1 MIMKLLKYDIRG
13 IGRKLLPLYGLAIAL
28 SLINKINQSLLIQP
42 LLEGGMIQSSSFVT
56 TLSNILMG
64 VYVLTIMAV
73 FVITFFMMVARYNRS
88 VFGDEGYLTH
98 TLPISQSQIIIS
110 KTLSFLLWSIA
121 STLVA
126 GVSFLILT
134 YSSESWR
141 LFTDFFRQFS
151 YMLSQYFGG
160 IGSTNRMAFLLFVL
174 TVLIAPL
181 TEILNIYLCI
191 GIGNKF
197 RHKIT
202 AGVVAYLV
210 ISSISSTLVGLLTN
224 SITSRMVFTHDFNST
239 YFMGQPNF
247 LPLMLMLFLFTLG
260 QGVLYFFFIKYIQEK
275 QLNLE

>member
-28 SLINKINQSLLIQP
+28 SLINKINQTFLIQP

-56 TLSNILMG
+56 TLSGILMG

-73 FVITFFMMVARYNRS
+73 FVITFFMMVACYNRS

-126 GVSFLILT
+126 GISFFILT
-134 YSSESWR
+134 YSRENWR

-174 TVLIAPL
+174 TGLIAPL

>member
-56 TLSNILMG
+56 TLSGILMG

-247 LPLMLMLFLFTLG
+247 LPLMLMLF
-260 QGVLYFFFIKYIQEK
+260 
-275 QLNLE
+275 

>member
-1 MIMKLLKYDIRG
+1 MKLLKYDIRG

-56 TLSNILMG
+56 TLSGILMG

-110 KTLSFLLWSIA
+110 KTLSFLFWSIA
-121 STLVA
+121 SALVA
-126 GVSFLILT
+126 GISFFILT
-134 YSSESWR
+134 YSSENWR

-260 QGVLYFFFIKYIQEK
+260 QAVLYFFFIKYIQEK

>member
-56 TLSNILMG
+56 TLSGILMG

-121 STLVA
+121 SALVA
-126 GVSFLILT
+126 GISFFILT
-134 YSSESWR
+134 YSSENWR

-247 LPLMLMLFLFTLG
+247 LPLMLTLFLFALG

>member
-13 IGRKLLPLYGLAIAL
+13 IGRRLLPLYGLAIAL
-28 SLINKINQSLLIQP
+28 SFINKINQSLLIQP

-56 TLSNILMG
+56 TLSGILMG

-110 KTLSFLLWSIA
+110 KTLSFLFWSIA
-121 STLVA
+121 SALVA
-126 GVSFLILT
+126 GISFFILT
-134 YSSESWR
+134 YSSENWR

-174 TVLIAPL
+174 TGLIAPL
-181 TEILNIYLCI
+181 TEILNIYLCT

-210 ISSISSTLVGLLTN
+210 INSISSTLVGLITN
-224 SITSRMVFTHDFNST
+224 NITSRMVFNHDFNST

-247 LPLMLMLFLFTLG
+247 LPLMLTLFLFALG

>member
-13 IGRKLLPLYGLAIAL
+13 IGRKLLPLYGLAIVL

-56 TLSNILMG
+56 TLSGILMG

-260 QGVLYFFFIKYIQEK
+260 QAVLYFFFIKYIQEK

>member
-28 SLINKINQSLLIQP
+28 SLINKINQTFLIQP

-56 TLSNILMG
+56 TLSGILMG

-126 GVSFLILT
+126 GISFFILT
-134 YSSESWR
+134 YSRENWR

-260 QGVLYFFFIKYIQEK
+260 QAVLYFFFIKYIQEK

>member
-13 IGRKLLPLYGLAIAL
+13 IGRKLLPLYGLAIVL
-28 SLINKINQSLLIQP
+28 SLINKVNDVFLIKP
-42 LLEGGMIQSSSFVT
+42 LLDRGIIGHSSFVT
-56 TLSNILMG
+56 TLSGILMG

-73 FVITFFMMVARYNRS
+73 FVITFFMMVSRYNRS
-88 VFGDEGYLTH
+88 VFGVEGYLTH
-98 TLPISQSQIIIS
+98 TLPITQSEVIIS
-110 KTLSFLLWSIA
+110 KALSFLFWSIA
-121 STLVA
+121 SGLVA
-126 GVSFLILT
+126 GVSFFILT
-134 YSSESWR
+134 YSSDSWR
-141 LFTDFFRQFS
+141 LVATFFREFP
-151 YMLSQYFGG
+151 YLISQYFGA
-160 IGSTNRMAFLLFVL
+160 IRGSNKIAVILLAM

-224 SITSRMVFTHDFNST
+224 NITSRMVFTQNFNT
-239 YFMGQPNF
+239 THFVGEPNF
-247 LPLMLMLFLFTLG
+247 LPLMITLSLLAIG
-260 QGVLYFFFIKYIQEK
+260 QTVLYFFGIKYIQEK